1 MYKYPWISAFIFSMM
16 VFGGMA
22 LIFFIGKI
30 ITSSIAEI
38 DLVMIWFGFAVF
50 VGSRFLI
57 FNRGSKE

>member
-16 VFGGMA
+16 VFGGIA

>member
-22 LIFFIGKI
+22 LVFFISKI

-57 FNRGSKE
+57 FNKGSKE

>member
-22 LIFFIGKI
+22 LIFFISKI
-30 ITSSIAEI
+30 VTSSIAEI

-57 FNRGSKE
+57 FNKGSKE